1 MKTKS
6 KVRHLALGL
15 VLAVSPVA
23 HAAVTVTVDPAKTWL
38 GFMNVSNL
46 PADGGAYQFGSGWG
60 TGDLNA
66 TFAGPVLTL
75 SPNTSI
81 SRDVALSD
89 AFWWKPDG
97 SPNKNMSASMYVQD
111 NSLAGQIVNF
121 TSNVATNSLVNP
133 YTSVAFIKEFDGS
146 FNLVSSV
153 SVPLTAGVFAINLA
167 TTTGVNIQY
176 GFETIGP
183 NARNESGQAAA
194 LGSVQITAIPEPSGS
209 ALAGLAAGLL
219 FLRRRRG

>member
-1 MKTKS
+1 MKTKT
-6 KVRHLALGL
+6 KLRHLALGL
-15 VLAVSPVA
+15 MLAVAPVA
-23 HAAVTVTVDPAKTWL
+23 NAAVTVTVDPGATWL
-38 GFMNVSNL
+38 GFMNVFET
-46 PADGGAYQFGSGWG
+46 PANGGGFAFNGPWG
-60 TGDLNA
+60 TADLNA
-66 TFAGPVLTL
+66 TFSGPVLTL

-81 SRDVALSD
+81 SRDVPLSD
-89 AFWWKPDG
+89 AFWWNPDG
-97 SPNKNMSASMYVQD
+97 SPNKNMAASMYVQD

-121 TSNVATNSLVNP
+121 TGNVLTNSLVNP
-133 YTSVAFIKEFDGS
+133 YTSIAFIKEFDAG

-153 SVPLTAGVFAINLA
+153 SGPLTAGVFAISLA

-176 GFETIGP
+176 GFETVGP
-183 NARNESGQAAA
+183 NARNELGQAAA